1 MFLTTLLSRFAFSYL
16 GICSFSACD
25 FMATLPIDISQVV
38 QIAAQAAQAAAQA
51 ATALQRFTDRRDSSG
66 KFSEAGKVVRQADPY
81 GTDDIEQDIAK
92 WTEFYD
98 NFRAWLFY
106 ADKEYEVSLD
116 HLENNTATP
125 VDMSTMD
132 LGQQERSKQLY
143 SILIGS
149 LRGRPLR
156 ILKGVAGRNG
166 FEAWR
171 QLLSQYQPRTRA
183 RSISML
189 SALMNFPQFN
199 KSQTIIEQIQ
209 GFERLRNEYRRSSG
223 VDLAD
228 DVSLSIL
235 VRCLPKALQQH
246 VQLQLKED
254 STYNSVRSMV
264 VAYEQTTS
272 SWTDKRIYS
281 EVGIALGSV
290 GSYGNP
296 GGATP
301 MEIDALQQW
310 KGKGKGDKGKGKGKG
325 KFDFGKGKSKG
336 KGKSDSKGKGLGKNQ
351 NPNSSVVCHYCG
363 KQGHM
368 KKECFKFQRDQN
380 GQKGGG
386 KGKYGNAVRQ
396 VQIDEVPEGSS
407 NSEAA
412 SSSSGPPSKSAVRL
426 VERVFD
432 LTAIPETSSSGAIRV
447 VSSFHEMNSSSFMH
461 EPCSN
466 FCKSYAGRCTCD
478 FKQFDLTCSDSDG
491 IWTNSPWLQDDL
503 TSHVR
508 MLNDDSQ
515 GLDDIVLDSGA
526 DVSALPLC
534 YSGVGTEI
542 HHDGSLFVD
551 AQGNA
556 LHVDST
562 RLAKVQFGDVTFK
575 EKFIVSGVTT
585 PLLSL
590 GNIMRSGWSI
600 HNDGTSQWLTKDDM
614 WIPLFLKRNSLC
626 AKGFIQLIQDADS
639 AASTVSTQVIRAVS
653 LSGPLM
659 NLRPGWNRLSQFFY
673 AIMTKSPTYV
683 DSTMAPAPRLLWYRT
698 TLIKVNGAWEVAE
711 FRANLETLD
720 DLERG
725 MVRTDITDVL
735 TLAHDYVADLAAL
748 GISDPRA
755 SSGGAS
761 SSSSTRRQP
770 RVPSLQPLAD
780 LHDEPLRESSDAPG
794 VPESAEPVAPADG
807 DVAMDGVPAASG
819 EAEALVEDR
828 PELDEPFSVVV
839 DGVALN
845 SSFPLATIRDACT
858 SLGLGRSGGKMK
870 CLERLKK
877 HLESQQLAA
886 QHSAEIQL
894 RKDDQRVAQAP
905 PVPTEPSDEERN
917 RHNLTHQPYASWCE
931 VCVANRGR
939 QDGHRAHPEPSSGA
953 SVVSFD
959 FGYLSRLETEDDP
972 KLTALFV
979 RDQHTKL
986 VHAVPTPAKGG
997 RYLKYLTTELC
1008 RFIVY
1013 TQHTSVTLRT
1023 DDEPSTLALL
1033 ECTRKSLSSL
1043 GITCNVELAPVGS
1056 HQSNGA
1062 AEKTVHLVRQLAN
1075 CFMQQLETNGGA
1087 AAPVFKSLHP
1097 VTAWSL
1103 VHAAWIRNK
1112 FVVQEGQTAF
1122 ERAFDRVYNGRIC
1135 SFGEVVL
1142 AFVKTAKKGA
1152 PSWRKGVWL
1161 TKSNTSDV
1169 HVVGIGEHIVCTRS
1183 VRRLPKQWDLKLAGD
1198 VVAEPR
1204 CFGLASLGSKLV
1216 STKHILPPQPLTYA
1230 VANQGTPDEAASD
1243 PPDSPRGALAFPVM
1257 IPDEVTLDELA
1268 RRAPVSG
1275 QQDEAGIA
1283 TQGQSTSSA
1292 PAVVVPVDAAMQEPP
1307 LSRGPEDDTRE
1318 SSDRA
1323 AKAPRLDA
1331 PDQQMMQ
1338 ISHPFGSLKQVL
1350 EVEHEDE
1357 PNTTYF
1363 EDEEVDNLELYD
1375 DQLVDFDYTK
1385 SLDFEPDQV
1394 DPSLDE
1400 MISKLCKPFSTQ
1412 EPSVSSDELSQLDAL
1427 ADKVEILRLK
1437 GLGVLL
1443 PTSTL
1448 PPGGVKKLTTR
1459 FVRTWRDK
1467 FIGDTRYWLR
1477 RSRYVAREFSWL
1489 SPDRQD
1495 LFSPA
1500 SSSITNRLL
1509 PYCYLHRFS
1518 TDSSQVLAALDIG
1531 DAFLTVDQQQP
1542 TIVTCEL
1549 ASGDIEEFALGKV
1562 LPGQRDGSLLWYQA
1576 LTSFLAEHLHMES
1589 FPLYPCLLKSP
1600 DCQCLMLLHVDD
1612 ILVVCSQSFLYNV
1625 LLKVLKTKYKVSAE
1639 AIRDVGD
1646 SITFLKRNIVLES
1659 QLKLVMYPHPKHFDK
1674 LFELMGVKKTWKPKH
1689 TPAHAQVLEVIESPE
1704 LGAQQSSTYRSAV
1717 GILLYLSCDM
1727 VQCQWMIRHLAQS
1740 MSKPT
1745 LKAWTELRHLVQYL
1759 LGCTEYGL
1767 MMHYRSDF
1775 DGSDFLLKT
1784 FTDSDWASNKGTR
1797 KSVSACCLMMN
1808 NCLLSSGSRNQGL
1821 IALSSAEAETY
1832 AATSGACDA
1841 LFLSRCLEYLLEVT
1855 IGIKLLIDNS
1865 ACRYILSRAGCGR
1878 VRHLS
1883 TRILW
1888 MQQRV
1893 ERKEL
1898 MVGPVAS
1905 TENVSDI
1912 GTKRLSVSTM
1922 KYLMYKLGVYDSETS
1937 TLVGHEEFQMKTSK
1951 QNLRLITGT
1960 SNFKMQAHL
1969 IRLIVANSLV
1979 SSDALGCGTEDPAM
1993 EMSWTYLFGMDG
2005 VAMILL
2011 KPVYMQLCFFLEEL
2025 YAYITVVGSWMKPFI
2040 TVFAFMHQVA
2050 YVAGWIFIIV
2060 LATCLLCRMVFGKEA
2075 IDSTPGRVFVLL
2087 GDVLQCMLHQPLTWY
2102 GERQIKF
2109 WHQERQRFYDLKD
2122 KQGITYA
2129 QNMAIGWREYLR
2141 VLQAI
2146 VHNMFEEH
2154 PESADDKHF
2163 RYKNMEMSECSDPDY
2178 WHWVHYGCGMADL
2191 SDEDFVGDY
2200 ITNREALLKRA
2211 RDALEYAY
2219 IHGDHERMYHYEN
2232 VINTLTMI

>member
-1 MFLTTLLSRFAFSYL
+1 M
-16 GICSFSACD
+16 
-25 FMATLPIDISQVV
+25 
-38 QIAAQAAQAAAQA
+38 
-51 ATALQRFTDRRDSSG
+51 
-66 KFSEAGKVVRQADPY
+66 DP
-81 GTDDIEQDIAK
+81 
-92 WTEFYD
+92 
-98 NFRAWLFY
+98 
-106 ADKEYEVSLD
+106 
-116 HLENNTATP
+116 
-125 VDMSTMD
+125 
-132 LGQQERSKQLY
+132 
-143 SILIGS
+143 
-149 LRGRPLR
+149 
-156 ILKGVAGRNG
+156 
-166 FEAWR
+166 
-171 QLLSQYQPRTRA
+171 
-183 RSISML
+183 
-189 SALMNFPQFN
+189 
-199 KSQTIIEQIQ
+199 
-209 GFERLRNEYRRSSG
+209 
-223 VDLAD
+223 
-228 DVSLSIL
+228 
-235 VRCLPKALQQH
+235 
-246 VQLQLKED
+246 
-254 STYNSVRSMV
+254 
-264 VAYEQTTS
+264 
-272 SWTDKRIYS
+272 
-281 EVGIALGSV
+281 
-290 GSYGNP
+290 
-296 GGATP
+296 
-301 MEIDALQQW
+301 
-310 KGKGKGDKGKGKGKG
+310 
-325 KFDFGKGKSKG
+325 
-336 KGKSDSKGKGLGKNQ
+336 
-351 NPNSSVVCHYCG
+351 
-363 KQGHM
+363 
-368 KKECFKFQRDQN
+368 
-380 GQKGGG
+380 
-386 KGKYGNAVRQ
+386 
-396 VQIDEVPEGSS
+396 
-407 NSEAA
+407 
-412 SSSSGPPSKSAVRL
+412 
-426 VERVFD
+426 
-432 LTAIPETSSSGAIRV
+432 
-447 VSSFHEMNSSSFMH
+447 SSFMH

-478 FKQFDLTCSDSDG
+478 FTQFDLTCSDSDG

-626 AKGFIQLIQDADS
+626 AKGFIQLIQDADI

-673 AIMTKSPTYV
+673 AIITKSPTYV

-780 LHDEPLRESSDAPG
+780 LHGEPFRESGDTPG
-794 VPESAEPVAPADG
+794 VPESAEPVALADG

-894 RKDDQRVAQAP
+894 RKDDQRVAQSP

-931 VCVANRGR
+931 ICVANRGR

-1103 VHAAWIRNK
+1103 VHAAWIRNR

-1142 AFVKTAKKGA
+1142 AFVKTTKKGA

-1183 VRRLPKQWDLKLAGD
+1183 VRRLPKQWDLKLAGE
-1198 VVAEPR
+1198 VVAEPW

-1216 STKHILPPQPLTYA
+1216 STKRILPPQPLTYA

-1331 PDQQMMQ
+1331 PDQQMMK

-1363 EDEEVDNLELYD
+1363 EDEEVDSLELYD
-1375 DQLVDFDYTK
+1375 DQLDDFDYTK

-1394 DPSLDE
+1394 DPTLDE

-1412 EPSVSSDELSQLDAL
+1412 EPNVSSDELSQLDAL

-1448 PPGGVKKLTTR
+1448 PSGGVKKLTTR

-1467 FIGDTRYWLR
+1467 FIGDTKYWLR

-1600 DCQCLMLLHVDD
+1600 DCRCLMLLHVDD
-1612 ILVVCSQSFLYNV
+1612 ILVVCSQSFLDNE

-1646 SITFLKRNIVLES
+1646 SITFLKRKIVLES

-1689 TPAHAQVLEVIESPE
+1689 TPAHAQVLEVMESPE

-1912 GTKRLSVSTM
+1912 GTKRLAVSTM

-1979 SSDALGCGTEDPAM
+1979 SSDALSCGTEDSAM

-2050 YVAGWIFIIV
+2050 YVAGWISIIV

>member
-1 MFLTTLLSRFAFSYL
+1 
-16 GICSFSACD
+16 
-25 FMATLPIDISQVV
+25 MATPAIDVTQVV
-38 QIAAQAAQAAAQA
+38 QVAAQAAQAAAQA
-51 ATALQRFTDRRDSSG
+51 ATALQRFTDQRTAGG
-66 KFSEAGKVVRQADPY
+66 KFSEAGKVVRQPDPY
-81 GTDDIEQDIAK
+81 GTDDVEQDISR

-106 ADKEYEVSLD
+106 ADKEYEASLD

-125 VDMSTMD
+125 IDMSTMD
-132 LGQQERSKQLY
+132 SSQQDRSKQLY

-189 SALMNFPQFN
+189 SALMNFPPFN
-199 KSQTIIEQIQ
+199 KTQTIIEQIQ

-223 VDLAD
+223 IDLAD

-246 VQLQLKED
+246 VQLQLRED
-254 STYNSVRSMV
+254 STYGTVRSMV

-272 SWTDKRIYS
+272 SWTDKRIYT

-290 GSYGNP
+290 SSYGNP
-296 GGATP
+296 GGTAP

-310 KGKGKGDKGKGKGKG
+310 KGKGKSDKGKGKGKG
-325 KFDFGKGKSKG
+325 KYDFSKGKSKG
-336 KGKSDSKGKGLGKNQ
+336 KGKFDSKGKGLGKNQ
-351 NPNSSVVCHYCG
+351 NQNSSVVCHYCG

-407 NSEAA
+407 NAEAA
-412 SSSSGPPSKSAVRL
+412 SSSSGPPSKSAIRL

-447 VSSFHEMNSSSFMH
+447 VSSFHKMDSSSFMH

-478 FKQFDLTCSDSDG
+478 FTQFDLTCSDSDG

-626 AKGFIQLIQDADS
+626 AKGFIQLIQDADI

-673 AIMTKSPTYV
+673 AIITKSPTYV

-780 LHDEPLRESSDAPG
+780 LHDEPFRESGDTPG
-794 VPESAEPVAPADG
+794 VPESAEPVALADG

-931 VCVANRGR
+931 ICVANRGR

-1103 VHAAWIRNK
+1103 VHAAWIRNR

-1142 AFVKTAKKGA
+1142 AFVKTTKKGA

-1183 VRRLPKQWDLKLAGD
+1183 VRRLPKQWDLKLAGE
-1198 VVAEPR
+1198 VVAEPW

-1216 STKHILPPQPLTYA
+1216 STKRILPPQPLTYA

-1331 PDQQMMQ
+1331 PDQQMMK

-1375 DQLVDFDYTK
+1375 DQLDDFDYTE

-1394 DPSLDE
+1394 DPTLDE

-1412 EPSVSSDELSQLDAL
+1412 EPNVSSDELSQLDAL

-1600 DCQCLMLLHVDD
+1600 DCRCLMLLHVDD
-1612 ILVVCSQSFLYNV
+1612 ILVVCSQSFLDNE

-1646 SITFLKRNIVLES
+1646 SITFLKRKIVLES

-1689 TPAHAQVLEVIESPE
+1689 TPAHAQVLEVMESPE

-1912 GTKRLSVSTM
+1912 GTKRLAVSTM

-1979 SSDALGCGTEDPAM
+1979 SSDALSCGTEDSAM

-2050 YVAGWIFIIV
+2050 YVAGWISIIV

-2146 VHNMFEEH
+2146 VHNMFEEQ

>member
-1 MFLTTLLSRFAFSYL
+1 
-16 GICSFSACD
+16 
-25 FMATLPIDISQVV
+25 MATPAIDVTQVV
-38 QIAAQAAQAAAQA
+38 QVAAQAAQAAAQA
-51 ATALQRFTDRRDSSG
+51 ATAVQRFTDQRTAGGR
-66 KFSEAGKVVRQADPY
+66 FSEAGKVVRQPDPY
-81 GTDDIEQDIAK
+81 GTDDVEQDISR

-106 ADKEYEVSLD
+106 ADKEYEASLD

-125 VDMSTMD
+125 IDMSTMD
-132 LGQQERSKQLY
+132 SSQQDRSKQLY

-189 SALMNFPQFN
+189 SALMNFPPFN
-199 KSQTIIEQIQ
+199 KTQTIIEQIQ

-223 VDLAD
+223 IDLAD

-246 VQLQLKED
+246 VQLQLRED
-254 STYNSVRSMV
+254 STYGTVRSMV

-272 SWTDKRIYS
+272 SWTDKRIYT

-290 GSYGNP
+290 ASYGNP
-296 GGATP
+296 GGTAP

-310 KGKGKGDKGKGKGKG
+310 KGKGKSDKGKGKGKG
-325 KFDFGKGKSKG
+325 KYDFSKGKSKG

-351 NPNSSVVCHYCG
+351 NQNSSVVCHYCG

-407 NSEAA
+407 NAEAA

-447 VSSFHEMNSSSFMH
+447 VSSFHKMDSSSFMH

-626 AKGFIQLIQDADS
+626 AKGFIQLIQDADI

-780 LHDEPLRESSDAPG
+780 LHDEPFRESGDTPG
-794 VPESAEPVAPADG
+794 VPESAEPVALADG

-931 VCVANRGR
+931 ICVANRGR

-1103 VHAAWIRNK
+1103 VHAAWIRNR

-1142 AFVKTAKKGA
+1142 AFVKTTKKGA

-1183 VRRLPKQWDLKLAGD
+1183 VRRLPKQWDLKLAGE
-1198 VVAEPR
+1198 VVAEPW

-1216 STKHILPPQPLTYA
+1216 STKRILPPQPLTYA

-1331 PDQQMMQ
+1331 PDQQMMK

-1375 DQLVDFDYTK
+1375 DQLDDFDYTK

-1394 DPSLDE
+1394 DPTLDE

-1412 EPSVSSDELSQLDAL
+1412 EPNVSSDELSQLDAL

-1612 ILVVCSQSFLYNV
+1612 ILVVCSQSFLDNE

-1646 SITFLKRNIVLES
+1646 SITFLKRKIVLES

-1689 TPAHAQVLEVIESPE
+1689 TPAHAQVLEVMESPE

-1912 GTKRLSVSTM
+1912 GTKRLAVSTM

-1979 SSDALGCGTEDPAM
+1979 SSDALSCGTEDSAM

-2050 YVAGWIFIIV
+2050 YVAGWISIIV

-2146 VHNMFEEH
+2146 VHNMFEEQ

>member
-1 MFLTTLLSRFAFSYL
+1 
-16 GICSFSACD
+16 
-25 FMATLPIDISQVV
+25 MATPAIDVTQVV
-38 QIAAQAAQAAAQA
+38 QVAAQAAQAAAQA
-51 ATALQRFTDRRDSSG
+51 ATALQRFTDQRTAGG
-66 KFSEAGKVVRQADPY
+66 KFSEAGKVVRQPDPY
-81 GTDDIEQDIAK
+81 GTDDVEQDISR

-106 ADKEYEVSLD
+106 ADKEYEASLD

-125 VDMSTMD
+125 IDMSTMD
-132 LGQQERSKQLY
+132 SSQQDRSKQLY

-149 LRGRPLR
+149 LRRRPLR

-189 SALMNFPQFN
+189 SALMNFPPFN
-199 KSQTIIEQIQ
+199 KTQTIIEQIQ

-223 VDLAD
+223 FDLAD

-246 VQLQLKED
+246 VQLQLRED
-254 STYNSVRSMV
+254 STYGTVRSMV

-272 SWTDKRIYS
+272 SWTDKRIYT

-290 GSYGNP
+290 ASYGNP
-296 GGATP
+296 GGTAP

-310 KGKGKGDKGKGKGKG
+310 KGKGKSEKGKGKGKG
-325 KFDFGKGKSKG
+325 KYDFSKGKSKG

-386 KGKYGNAVRQ
+386 KGKYGSAVRQ

-407 NSEAA
+407 NAEAA

-447 VSSFHEMNSSSFMH
+447 VSSFHKMDSSSFMH

-614 WIPLFLKRNSLC
+614 WTPLFLKRNSLC
-626 AKGFIQLIQDADS
+626 AKGFIQLIQDADI

-673 AIMTKSPTYV
+673 AIITKSPAYV

-780 LHDEPLRESSDAPG
+780 LHDEPLRESGDTPG
-794 VPESAEPVAPADG
+794 VPESAEPVALADG

-931 VCVANRGR
+931 ICVANRGR

-959 FGYLSRLETEDDP
+959 FGYLSRLDTEDDP

-1103 VHAAWIRNK
+1103 VHAAWIRNR

-1142 AFVKTAKKGA
+1142 AFVKTIKKGA

-1198 VVAEPR
+1198 VVAEPW

-1216 STKHILPPQPLTYA
+1216 STKRILPPQPLTYA

-1243 PPDSPRGALAFPVM
+1243 PPESPRGALAFPVM

-1375 DQLVDFDYTK
+1375 DQLDDFDYTK

-1394 DPSLDE
+1394 DPTLDE

-1412 EPSVSSDELSQLDAL
+1412 EPNVSSDELSQLDAL

-1518 TDSSQVLAALDIG
+1518 TDSTQVLAALDIG

-1576 LTSFLAEHLHMES
+1576 LTSFLAEHLRMES

-1612 ILVVCSQSFLYNV
+1612 ILVVCSQSFLDNE

-1646 SITFLKRNIVLES
+1646 SITFLKRKIVLEN
-1659 QLKLVMYPHPKHFDK
+1659 QLKLVMYPHPKHLDK

-1689 TPAHAQVLEVIESPE
+1689 TPAHAQVLEVMESPE

-1912 GTKRLSVSTM
+1912 GTKRLAVSTM

-1937 TLVGHEEFQMKTSK
+1937 TLVGHEEFQMRTSK

-1960 SNFKMQAHL
+1960 STFKMQAHL

-1979 SSDALGCGTEDPAM
+1979 SSDALSCGTEDSAM

-2050 YVAGWIFIIV
+2050 YVAGWISIIV

-2146 VHNMFEEH
+2146 VHNMFEEQ

-2178 WHWVHYGCGMADL
+2178 WHWVHYGCGIADL

-2232 VINTLTMI
+2232 VINTLTML

>member
-1 MFLTTLLSRFAFSYL
+1 
-16 GICSFSACD
+16 
-25 FMATLPIDISQVV
+25 
-38 QIAAQAAQAAAQA
+38 
-51 ATALQRFTDRRDSSG
+51 
-66 KFSEAGKVVRQADPY
+66 
-81 GTDDIEQDIAK
+81 
-92 WTEFYD
+92 
-98 NFRAWLFY
+98 
-106 ADKEYEVSLD
+106 
-116 HLENNTATP
+116 
-125 VDMSTMD
+125 MD
-132 LGQQERSKQLY
+132 
-143 SILIGS
+143 
-149 LRGRPLR
+149 
-156 ILKGVAGRNG
+156 
-166 FEAWR
+166 
-171 QLLSQYQPRTRA
+171 
-183 RSISML
+183 
-189 SALMNFPQFN
+189 
-199 KSQTIIEQIQ
+199 
-209 GFERLRNEYRRSSG
+209 
-223 VDLAD
+223 
-228 DVSLSIL
+228 
-235 VRCLPKALQQH
+235 
-246 VQLQLKED
+246 
-254 STYNSVRSMV
+254 
-264 VAYEQTTS
+264 
-272 SWTDKRIYS
+272 
-281 EVGIALGSV
+281 
-290 GSYGNP
+290 
-296 GGATP
+296 
-301 MEIDALQQW
+301 
-310 KGKGKGDKGKGKGKG
+310 
-325 KFDFGKGKSKG
+325 
-336 KGKSDSKGKGLGKNQ
+336 
-351 NPNSSVVCHYCG
+351 
-363 KQGHM
+363 
-368 KKECFKFQRDQN
+368 
-380 GQKGGG
+380 
-386 KGKYGNAVRQ
+386 
-396 VQIDEVPEGSS
+396 
-407 NSEAA
+407 
-412 SSSSGPPSKSAVRL
+412 
-426 VERVFD
+426 
-432 LTAIPETSSSGAIRV
+432 
-447 VSSFHEMNSSSFMH
+447 SSSFTH

-515 GLDDIVLDSGA
+515 GPDDIVLDSGA

-683 DSTMAPAPRLLWYRT
+683 DSTMAPAPRLLWYCT

-1075 CFMQQLETNGGA
+1075 CFMQQLETNEGA

-1103 VHAAWIRNK
+1103 VHAAWIRNR

-1142 AFVKTAKKGA
+1142 AFVKTTKKGA

-1198 VVAEPR
+1198 VVAEPW

-1216 STKHILPPQPLTYA
+1216 STKRILPPQPLTYA

-1323 AKAPRLDA
+1323 TKAPRLDA

-1612 ILVVCSQSFLYNV
+1612 ILVVCSQSFLDNE

-1646 SITFLKRNIVLES
+1646 SIAFLKRKIVLES

-1689 TPAHAQVLEVIESPE
+1689 TPAHAQVLEVMESPE

-2050 YVAGWIFIIV
+2050 YVAGWISIIV

-2232 VINTLTMI
+2232 VINTLTMS

>member
-1 MFLTTLLSRFAFSYL
+1 
-16 GICSFSACD
+16 
-25 FMATLPIDISQVV
+25 MATPAIDVTQVV
-38 QIAAQAAQAAAQA
+38 QVAAQAAQAAAQA
-51 ATALQRFTDRRDSSG
+51 ATALQRFTDQRTAGG
-66 KFSEAGKVVRQADPY
+66 KFSEASKVVRQPDPY
-81 GTDDIEQDIAK
+81 GTDDVEQDISR

-106 ADKEYEVSLD
+106 ADKEYEASLD

-125 VDMSTMD
+125 IDMSTMD
-132 LGQQERSKQLY
+132 SSQQDRSKQLY

-189 SALMNFPQFN
+189 SALMNFPPFN
-199 KSQTIIEQIQ
+199 KTQTIIEQIQ

-223 VDLAD
+223 IDLAD

-246 VQLQLKED
+246 VQLQLRED
-254 STYNSVRSMV
+254 STYGTVRSMV

-272 SWTDKRIYS
+272 SWTDKRIYT

-290 GSYGNP
+290 ASYGNP
-296 GGATP
+296 GGTAP

-310 KGKGKGDKGKGKGKG
+310 KGKGKSEKGKGKGKG
-325 KFDFGKGKSKG
+325 KYDFSKGKSKG

-407 NSEAA
+407 NAEAA

-447 VSSFHEMNSSSFMH
+447 VSSFHKMDSSSFMH

-626 AKGFIQLIQDADS
+626 AKGFIQLIQDADI

-780 LHDEPLRESSDAPG
+780 LHDEPFRESGDTPS
-794 VPESAEPVAPADG
+794 VPESAELVAPADG

-931 VCVANRGR
+931 ICVANRGR

-1103 VHAAWIRNK
+1103 VHAAWIRNR

-1142 AFVKTAKKGA
+1142 AFVKTTKKGA

-1198 VVAEPR
+1198 VVAEPW

-1216 STKHILPPQPLTYA
+1216 STKRILPPQPLTYA

-1243 PPDSPRGALAFPVM
+1243 PPESPRGALAFPVM

-1292 PAVVVPVDAAMQEPP
+1292 PAVVVPVDAAMQEPS
-1307 LSRGPEDDTRE
+1307 LTRGPEDGTRE

-1331 PDQQMMQ
+1331 PDQQMMK

-1375 DQLVDFDYTK
+1375 DQLDDFDYTK

-1394 DPSLDE
+1394 DPTLDE

-1412 EPSVSSDELSQLDAL
+1412 EPNVSSDELSQLDAL

-1612 ILVVCSQSFLYNV
+1612 ILVVCSQSFLDNE

-1646 SITFLKRNIVLES
+1646 SITFLKRKIVLEC

-1689 TPAHAQVLEVIESPE
+1689 TPAHAQVLEVMESPE

-1821 IALSSAEAETY
+1821 NALSSAEAETY

-1905 TENVSDI
+1905 AENVSDI
-1912 GTKRLSVSTM
+1912 GTKRLAVSTM

-1937 TLVGHEEFQMKTSK
+1937 TLVGHEEFQMRTSK

-1979 SSDALGCGTEDPAM
+1979 SSDALSCGTEDSAM

-2050 YVAGWIFIIV
+2050 YVAGWISIIV

-2109 WHQERQRFYDLKD
+2109 WHQERQRFYDMKD
-2122 KQGITYA
+2122 KQGITHA

-2146 VHNMFEEH
+2146 VHNMFEEQ

-2178 WHWVHYGCGMADL
+2178 WHWVHYGCGIADL

-2232 VINTLTMI
+2232 VINTLTML

>member
-1 MFLTTLLSRFAFSYL
+1 
-16 GICSFSACD
+16 
-25 FMATLPIDISQVV
+25 MATPAIDVTQVV
-38 QIAAQAAQAAAQA
+38 QVAAQAAQAAAQA
-51 ATALQRFTDRRDSSG
+51 ATALQRFTDQRTAGG
-66 KFSEAGKVVRQADPY
+66 KFSEAGKVVRQPDPY
-81 GTDDIEQDIAK
+81 GTDDVEQDISR

-106 ADKEYEVSLD
+106 ADKEYEASLD

-125 VDMSTMD
+125 IDMSTMD
-132 LGQQERSKQLY
+132 SSQQDRSKQLY

-189 SALMNFPQFN
+189 SALMNFSPFN
-199 KSQTIIEQIQ
+199 KTQTIIEQIQ

-223 VDLAD
+223 IDLAD

-246 VQLQLKED
+246 VQLQLRED
-254 STYNSVRSMV
+254 STYGTVRSMV

-272 SWTDKRIYS
+272 SWTDKRIYT
-281 EVGIALGSV
+281 EVGIASGSV
-290 GSYGNP
+290 ASYGNP
-296 GGATP
+296 GGTAP

-310 KGKGKGDKGKGKGKG
+310 KGKGKSEKGKGKGKG
-325 KFDFGKGKSKG
+325 KYDFSKGKSKG

-386 KGKYGNAVRQ
+386 QGKYGNAVRQ

-407 NSEAA
+407 NAEAA

-447 VSSFHEMNSSSFMH
+447 VSSFHKMDSSSFMH

-626 AKGFIQLIQDADS
+626 AKGFIQLIQDADI

-683 DSTMAPAPRLLWYRT
+683 DSAMAPAPRLLWYRT

-780 LHDEPLRESSDAPG
+780 LHDEPFRESDDAPG
-794 VPESAEPVAPADG
+794 VPEGAELVAPADG

-931 VCVANRGR
+931 ICVANRGR

-1103 VHAAWIRNK
+1103 VHAAWIRNR

-1142 AFVKTAKKGA
+1142 AFVKTTKKGA

-1183 VRRLPKQWDLKLAGD
+1183 VRRLPKQWDLKLAGE
-1198 VVAEPR
+1198 VVAEPW

-1216 STKHILPPQPLTYA
+1216 STKRILPPQPLTYA

-1331 PDQQMMQ
+1331 PDQQMMK

-1375 DQLVDFDYTK
+1375 DQLDDFDYTK

-1394 DPSLDE
+1394 DPTLDE

-1412 EPSVSSDELSQLDAL
+1412 EPNVSSDELSQLDAL

-1518 TDSSQVLAALDIG
+1518 TDSTQVLAALDIG

-1612 ILVVCSQSFLYNV
+1612 ILVVCSQSFLDNE

-1646 SITFLKRNIVLES
+1646 SITFLKRKIVLES

-1689 TPAHAQVLEVIESPE
+1689 TPAHAQVLEVMESPE

-1912 GTKRLSVSTM
+1912 GTKRLAVSTM

-1937 TLVGHEEFQMKTSK
+1937 TLVGREEFQMRTSK

-1979 SSDALGCGTEDPAM
+1979 SSDALSCGTEDSAM

-2050 YVAGWIFIIV
+2050 YVAGWISIIV

-2075 IDSTPGRVFVLL
+2075 IDSTPGRVSVLL

-2146 VHNMFEEH
+2146 VHNMFEDQ

-2219 IHGDHERMYHYEN
+2219 IHGDRERMYHYEN
-2232 VINTLTMI
+2232 VINTLTML

>member
-1 MFLTTLLSRFAFSYL
+1 MNRL
-16 GICSFSACD
+16 
-25 FMATLPIDISQVV
+25 
-38 QIAAQAAQAAAQA
+38 
-51 ATALQRFTDRRDSSG
+51 
-66 KFSEAGKVVRQADPY
+66 
-81 GTDDIEQDIAK
+81 
-92 WTEFYD
+92 
-98 NFRAWLFY
+98 
-106 ADKEYEVSLD
+106 
-116 HLENNTATP
+116 HH
-125 VDMSTMD
+125 
-132 LGQQERSKQLY
+132 LGQTSVF
-143 SILIGS
+143 
-149 LRGRPLR
+149 
-156 ILKGVAGRNG
+156 ILK
-166 FEAWR
+166 
-171 QLLSQYQPRTRA
+171 
-183 RSISML
+183 
-189 SALMNFPQFN
+189 
-199 KSQTIIEQIQ
+199 
-209 GFERLRNEYRRSSG
+209 
-223 VDLAD
+223 
-228 DVSLSIL
+228 
-235 VRCLPKALQQH
+235 
-246 VQLQLKED
+246 
-254 STYNSVRSMV
+254 
-264 VAYEQTTS
+264 
-272 SWTDKRIYS
+272 
-281 EVGIALGSV
+281 LGSV
-290 GSYGNP
+290 ASYGNP
-296 GGATP
+296 GGTAP

-310 KGKGKGDKGKGKGKG
+310 KGKGKSDKGKGKGKG
-325 KFDFGKGKSKG
+325 KYDFSKGKSKG

-351 NPNSSVVCHYCG
+351 SQNSSVVCHYCG

-368 KKECFKFQRDQN
+368 KKECFKFQRDQS

-407 NSEAA
+407 NAEAA
-412 SSSSGPPSKSAVRL
+412 SSSSGPPSKPAVRL

-447 VSSFHEMNSSSFMH
+447 VSSFHEMDSSSVIH

-556 LHVDST
+556 LHVDCT

-626 AKGFIQLIQDADS
+626 AKGFIQLIQDADI

-683 DSTMAPAPRLLWYRT
+683 DSSLAPSPRLLWYRT

-711 FRANLETLD
+711 FSANLETLD

-770 RVPSLQPLAD
+770 RVPSLQPLTD
-780 LHDEPLRESSDAPG
+780 LHDEPFRESGDTPG
-794 VPESAEPVAPADG
+794 VPESGEPVALADD

-917 RHNLTHQPYASWCE
+917 RHNLIHQPYASWCE
-931 VCVANRGR
+931 ICVANRGR

-959 FGYLSRLETEDDP
+959 FGYLSRLESEDDP

-1056 HQSNGA
+1056 HQPNGA

-1103 VHAAWIRNK
+1103 VHAAWVRNR
-1112 FVVQEGQTAF
+1112 FVVQEGQSAF
-1122 ERAFDRVYNGRIC
+1122 ERAFERVYNGRIC
-1135 SFGEVVL
+1135 SFGEGLL
-1142 AFVKTAKKGA
+1142 AFVKTTKKGA

-1183 VRRLPKQWDLKLAGD
+1183 VRRLPKQWDLKLAGE
-1198 VVAEPR
+1198 VVAEPW

-1216 STKHILPPQPLTYA
+1216 STKRILPPQPLTYA

-1243 PPDSPRGALAFPVM
+1243 PPESPRGALAFPVV

-1292 PAVVVPVDAAMQEPP
+1292 PADVVPVDAAMQETP
-1307 LSRGPEDDTRE
+1307 LTRGPEDDTRE
-1318 SSDRA
+1318 RSDRA

-1331 PDQQMMQ
+1331 PDQQMMK

-1363 EDEEVDNLELYD
+1363 EEEEVDNLELYD
-1375 DQLVDFDYTK
+1375 DQLDDFDYTK
-1385 SLDFEPDQV
+1385 S
-1394 DPSLDE
+1394 
-1400 MISKLCKPFSTQ
+1400 
-1412 EPSVSSDELSQLDAL
+1412 
-1427 ADKVEILRLK
+1427 
-1437 GLGVLL
+1437 
-1443 PTSTL
+1443 TL
-1448 PPGGVKKLTTR
+1448 
-1459 FVRTWRDK
+1459 
-1467 FIGDTRYWLR
+1467 
-1477 RSRYVAREFSWL
+1477 
-1489 SPDRQD
+1489 
-1495 LFSPA
+1495 
-1500 SSSITNRLL
+1500 N
-1509 PYCYLHRFS
+1509 
-1518 TDSSQVLAALDIG
+1518 
-1531 DAFLTVDQQQP
+1531 
-1542 TIVTCEL
+1542 
-1549 ASGDIEEFALGKV
+1549 
-1562 LPGQRDGSLLWYQA
+1562 
-1576 LTSFLAEHLHMES
+1576 
-1589 FPLYPCLLKSP
+1589 
-1600 DCQCLMLLHVDD
+1600 
-1612 ILVVCSQSFLYNV
+1612 
-1625 LLKVLKTKYKVSAE
+1625 
-1639 AIRDVGD
+1639 
-1646 SITFLKRNIVLES
+1646 
-1659 QLKLVMYPHPKHFDK
+1659 
-1674 LFELMGVKKTWKPKH
+1674 
-1689 TPAHAQVLEVIESPE
+1689 
-1704 LGAQQSSTYRSAV
+1704 
-1717 GILLYLSCDM
+1717 
-1727 VQCQWMIRHLAQS
+1727 
-1740 MSKPT
+1740 
-1745 LKAWTELRHLVQYL
+1745 
-1759 LGCTEYGL
+1759 
-1767 MMHYRSDF
+1767 
-1775 DGSDFLLKT
+1775 
-1784 FTDSDWASNKGTR
+1784 
-1797 KSVSACCLMMN
+1797 
-1808 NCLLSSGSRNQGL
+1808 
-1821 IALSSAEAETY
+1821 
-1832 AATSGACDA
+1832 
-1841 LFLSRCLEYLLEVT
+1841 
-1855 IGIKLLIDNS
+1855 
-1865 ACRYILSRAGCGR
+1865 
-1878 VRHLS
+1878 
-1883 TRILW
+1883 
-1888 MQQRV
+1888 
-1893 ERKEL
+1893 
-1898 MVGPVAS
+1898 
-1905 TENVSDI
+1905 
-1912 GTKRLSVSTM
+1912 
-1922 KYLMYKLGVYDSETS
+1922 
-1937 TLVGHEEFQMKTSK
+1937 
-1951 QNLRLITGT
+1951 
-1960 SNFKMQAHL
+1960 L
-1969 IRLIVANSLV
+1969 IR
-1979 SSDALGCGTEDPAM
+1979 
-1993 EMSWTYLFGMDG
+1993 
-2005 VAMILL
+2005 
-2011 KPVYMQLCFFLEEL
+2011 
-2025 YAYITVVGSWMKPFI
+2025 
-2040 TVFAFMHQVA
+2040 
-2050 YVAGWIFIIV
+2050 
-2060 LATCLLCRMVFGKEA
+2060 
-2075 IDSTPGRVFVLL
+2075 
-2087 GDVLQCMLHQPLTWY
+2087 
-2102 GERQIKF
+2102 
-2109 WHQERQRFYDLKD
+2109 
-2122 KQGITYA
+2122 
-2129 QNMAIGWREYLR
+2129 
-2141 VLQAI
+2141 
-2146 VHNMFEEH
+2146 
-2154 PESADDKHF
+2154 
-2163 RYKNMEMSECSDPDY
+2163 
-2178 WHWVHYGCGMADL
+2178 
-2191 SDEDFVGDY
+2191 
-2200 ITNREALLKRA
+2200 
-2211 RDALEYAY
+2211 
-2219 IHGDHERMYHYEN
+2219 
-2232 VINTLTMI
+2232 

>member
-1 MFLTTLLSRFAFSYL
+1 MERLT
-16 GICSFSACD
+16 
-25 FMATLPIDISQVV
+25 
-38 QIAAQAAQAAAQA
+38 
-51 ATALQRFTDRRDSSG
+51 SS
-66 KFSEAGKVVRQADPY
+66 
-81 GTDDIEQDIAK
+81 
-92 WTEFYD
+92 
-98 NFRAWLFY
+98 
-106 ADKEYEVSLD
+106 
-116 HLENNTATP
+116 
-125 VDMSTMD
+125 
-132 LGQQERSKQLY
+132 
-143 SILIGS
+143 
-149 LRGRPLR
+149 
-156 ILKGVAGRNG
+156 
-166 FEAWR
+166 
-171 QLLSQYQPRTRA
+171 A
-183 RSISML
+183 RSTPL
-189 SALMNFPQFN
+189 
-199 KSQTIIEQIQ
+199 
-209 GFERLRNEYRRSSG
+209 ERRYSFRS
-223 VDLAD
+223 
-228 DVSLSIL
+228 
-235 VRCLPKALQQH
+235 
-246 VQLQLKED
+246 
-254 STYNSVRSMV
+254 RSNPC
-264 VAYEQTTS
+264 
-272 SWTDKRIYS
+272 
-281 EVGIALGSV
+281 SV
-290 GSYGNP
+290 GSS

-301 MEIDALQQW
+301 MEVDAVQQW

-351 NPNSSVVCHYCG
+351 SSNSSVVCHYCG

-407 NSEAA
+407 NAEAA
-412 SSSSGPPSKSAVRL
+412 SSSSGPPSKSAIRL

-447 VSSFHEMNSSSFMH
+447 VSSFHKMDSSSFMH

-562 RLAKVQFGDVTFK
+562 RLAKVQFGDVTFR

-626 AKGFIQLIQDADS
+626 AKGFIQLIQDADT

-659 NLRPGWNRLSQFFY
+659 NLRPGWNRLSQFFC

-683 DSTMAPAPRLLWYRT
+683 DSSLAPAPRLLWYRT

-780 LHDEPLRESSDAPG
+780 LHDEPIRESDDVPG
-794 VPESAEPVAPADG
+794 VPEGAELVAPADG
-807 DVAMDGVPAASG
+807 DVAVDGVPAASG

-905 PVPTEPSDEERN
+905 PLPTEPSDEERN

-931 VCVANRGR
+931 ICVANRGR
-939 QDGHRAHPEPSSGA
+939 QDGHRSHPEPSSGA

-959 FGYLSRLETEDDP
+959 FGYLNRLETEDDP

-1023 DDEPSTLALL
+1023 DEEPSTLALL
-1033 ECTRKSLSSL
+1033 ECARKSLASL

-1062 AEKTVHLVRQLAN
+1062 AEKTVHLVRPLAN

-1087 AAPVFKSLHP
+1087 AVPVFKSLHP

-1103 VHAAWIRNK
+1103 VHAAWIRNR

-1142 AFVKTAKKGA
+1142 AFVKTTKKGA

-1198 VVAEPR
+1198 VVAEPW

-1216 STKHILPPQPLTYA
+1216 STKRILPPQPLTYA

-1243 PPDSPRGALAFPVM
+1243 PPESPREALAFPVM
-1257 IPDEVTLDELA
+1257 IPDGMTLDELA
-1268 RRAPVSG
+1268 KQAPVSG

-1292 PAVVVPVDAAMQEPP
+1292 PADVVPVDAAMQETP
-1307 LSRGPEDDTRE
+1307 LTRGSEDDTRE

-1375 DQLVDFDYTK
+1375 DQLDDFDYTK
-1385 SLDFEPDQV
+1385 SLDFEPDQA
-1394 DPSLDE
+1394 DPTLDE

-1412 EPSVSSDELSQLDAL
+1412 EPNVSSDELSQLDAL

-1576 LTSFLAEHLHMES
+1576 LTSFLADHLQMES

-1612 ILVVCSQSFLYNV
+1612 ILVVCSQSLLDNE

-1646 SITFLKRNIVLES
+1646 SITFLKRKIVLES

-1674 LFELMGVKKTWKPKH
+1674 LFELMGVKKTRKPKH
-1689 TPAHAQVLEVIESPE
+1689 TPAHAQVLEVMESPE
-1704 LGAQQSSTYRSAV
+1704 LGVQQSSTYRSAV

-1759 LGCTEYGL
+1759 LGCTEFGL

-1784 FTDSDWASNKGTR
+1784 YTDSDWASNKGTR

-1912 GTKRLSVSTM
+1912 GTKRLAVSTM

-1937 TLVGHEEFQMKTSK
+1937 TLVGHEEFQMRTSK
-1951 QNLRLITGT
+1951 QNLKMITGT
-1960 SNFKMQAHL
+1960 SNFKMNAHL

-1979 SSDALGCGTEDPAM
+1979 SSDALSCGTEDA
-1993 EMSWTYLFGMDG
+1993 
-2005 VAMILL
+2005 VVLL
-2011 KPVYMQLCFFLEEL
+2011 
-2025 YAYITVVGSWMKPFI
+2025 
-2040 TVFAFMHQVA
+2040 
-2050 YVAGWIFIIV
+2050 
-2060 LATCLLCRMVFGKEA
+2060 
-2075 IDSTPGRVFVLL
+2075 PGRALCIYFYGWSLDEAFQHCLCLHASGGIRGRMGFHRCACNLSFVQDGLWDR
-2087 GDVLQCMLHQPLTWY
+2087 GH
-2102 GERQIKF
+2102 
-2109 WHQERQRFYDLKD
+2109 
-2122 KQGITYA
+2122 
-2129 QNMAIGWREYLR
+2129 
-2141 VLQAI
+2141 
-2146 VHNMFEEH
+2146 
-2154 PESADDKHF
+2154 
-2163 RYKNMEMSECSDPDY
+2163 
-2178 WHWVHYGCGMADL
+2178 
-2191 SDEDFVGDY
+2191 
-2200 ITNREALLKRA
+2200 
-2211 RDALEYAY
+2211 
-2219 IHGDHERMYHYEN
+2219 
-2232 VINTLTMI
+2232 